1 MTQGYGKNHHGD
13 ILRPSSKAGE
23 YKAKAAHPPHF
34 QYNCDK
40 NNLTRDYR
48 PNFYSIVANLQWDIS
63 FISFTVHPSKV
74 LIKSEKMLISKLQGI
89 ICLLYQGEELL
100 WNIK

>member
-1 MTQGYGKNHHGD
+1 MAKTIMVTFLGHHLKQENIRPRQH
-13 ILRPSSKAGE
+13 ILPISSTTVTKTM
-23 YKAKAAHPPHF
+23 
-34 QYNCDK
+34 
-40 NNLTRDYR
+40 LTRDYR

-100 WNIK
+100 